1 MVNYGRG
8 DYWVERQQH
17 MQQEALVDA
26 IMQGDVAQVSALLDA
41 GASPQL
47 ALDSAN
53 VTPLHFAAQGEDARI
68 VAMLLERGASKQ
80 AKTHPDGQTPRD
92 IALMHAH
99 HDMLSML

>member
-1 MVNYGRG
+1 M
-8 DYWVERQQH
+8 EEQQRK
-17 MQQEALVDA
+17 QQEALVDA
-26 IMQGDVAQVSALLDA
+26 IMQGNVGHVSALLDA

-53 VTPLHFAAQGEDARI
+53 VTPLHFAAQGEDVRI
-68 VAMLLERGASKQ
+68 VKVLLKRGASKQ